1 MIAAGTRGARQ
12 HGFGLMEAIVA
23 LVLLAGTG
31 AVLFE
36 WMQQNLRTVARLE
49 LAQQERLLQ
58 EAALGLVRGVNPA
71 LQPQGERSVAG
82 LSLRWQ
88 STEQLGPPR
97 RMGSDA
103 GPATGIWE
111 VSLHRLELTVTQQ
124 QPALQT
130 RMSVLQP
137 GYRSVLT
144 SPPAP

>member
-1 MIAAGTRGARQ
+1 
-12 HGFGLMEAIVA
+12 MEAIVA

-49 LAQQERLLQ
+49 NAEQERLLQ
-58 EAALGLVRGVNPA
+58 EAALGLLRGVNPA
-71 LQPQGERSVAG
+71 LQPEGERSVAG
-82 LSLRWQ
+82 LSLTWQ
-88 STEQLGPPR
+88 STAQLGPPR

-103 GPATGIWE
+103 GPATGVWE

-124 QPALQT
+124 QPALQL
-130 RMSVLQP
+130 RLSVLQP

-144 SPPAP
+144 SSPAP